1 MKYMLVYILLGLQSF
16 TIIDLFLLSSLS
28 SFSVNSILGD
38 ASPFRI
44 PGYTLFAYLSSIF
57 PFPSARIS
65 ISFSVRKHSLCPPLP
80 VTWN

>member
-1 MKYMLVYILLGLQSF
+1 MLVYILLGLQSF
-16 TIIDLFLLSSLS
+16 TIIDLFLLS

-65 ISFSVRKHSLCPPLP
+65 ISFSVREHSLCPPLP